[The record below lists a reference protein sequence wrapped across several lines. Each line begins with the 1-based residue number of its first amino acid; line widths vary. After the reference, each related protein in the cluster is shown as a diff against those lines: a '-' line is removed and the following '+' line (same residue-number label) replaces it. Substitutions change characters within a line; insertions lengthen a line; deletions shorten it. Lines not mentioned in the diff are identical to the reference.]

1 MPGIHFQ
8 ASGREEK
15 VSRGQKACTG
25 CLLIAGTDNDCKKRW
40 RCKVGDCGA
49 NHNKLL
55 HEEKKI
61 DAKVAHAEGN
71 QDANAILQ
79 IQEI

>member
-1 MPGIHFQ
+1 MQ
-8 ASGREEK
+8 
-15 VSRGQKACTG
+15 
-25 CLLIAGTDNDCKKRW
+25 KRW